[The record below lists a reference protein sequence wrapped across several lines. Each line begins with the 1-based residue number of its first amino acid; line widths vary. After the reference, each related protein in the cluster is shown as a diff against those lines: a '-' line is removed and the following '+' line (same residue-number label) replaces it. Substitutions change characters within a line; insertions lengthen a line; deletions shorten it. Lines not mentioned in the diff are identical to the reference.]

1 MGESAIVLFAGLRE
15 RRGLL
20 RLRRGRGAPA
30 ESDQDVQVAEWRL
43 PVGAAGSLQ
52 PLAEAIVRWCR
63 RTAEGA
69 GRTAQGCRF
78 ELTLVRTGPH
88 GRTLDSFSVHDL
100 EPVDLCYAEGIA
112 AEIAGFL
119 AAGTGAGDVLALRV
133 SAALFSSF
141 APLRRPLHA

>member
-1 MGESAIVLFAGLRE
+1 MLFAGLRA

-20 RLRRGRGAPA
+20 RPRRERGALA
-30 ESDQDVQVAEWRL
+30 GGDQGVQVAEWRL
-43 PVGAAGSLQ
+43 PVGAAGSLP

-63 RTAEGA
+63 RTAEAA

-88 GRTLDSFSVHDL
+88 GRTLDSLNFSDL
-100 EPVDLCYAEGIA
+100 EPADLCYAEGIA
-112 AEIAGFL
+112 AEIASFL
-119 AAGTGAGDVLALRV
+119 ATGNGDGEVLALRV

-141 APLRRPLHA
+141 APLRQPLRAAS